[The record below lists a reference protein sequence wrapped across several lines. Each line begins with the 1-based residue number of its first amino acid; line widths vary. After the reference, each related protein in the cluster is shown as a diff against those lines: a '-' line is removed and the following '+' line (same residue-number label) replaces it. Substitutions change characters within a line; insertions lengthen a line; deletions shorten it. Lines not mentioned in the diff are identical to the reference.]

1 MNPYLLL
8 GTYPD
13 RTQPLVTHY
22 SGPGARVE
30 LSVAS
35 VANAVAKAAGLLRD
49 GVGVAPG
56 AVVSIDLPRHW
67 QLPVWTLAA
76 LSVGA
81 RCRRADPGVVDVRI
95 VGPDRLA
102 ALVGGADPRADELL
116 ASACDPFGRP
126 LPVALA
132 QELPTGALDLGL
144 EVPGYP
150 DRFVPEDGV
159 EGEASLVVEGR
170 EVAWP
175 QLAAGG
181 APGGPGLDPGARLW
195 VDAATAD
202 ADLLVTTT
210 VVPLLL
216 RGSVVLAEGLT
227 PAESVAAQAA
237 ESVTAVAR

>member
-22 SGPGARVE
+22 SGPASRVE

-35 VANAVAKAAGLLRD
+35 VANAVAKAAGMLRD
-49 GVGVAPG
+49 GKGVEPG

-81 RCRRADPGVVDVRI
+81 RCRRAEPGVVDVRI
-95 VGPDRLA
+95 VGPEGVA
-102 ALVGGADPRADELL
+102 ALASGADPRADELL

-126 LPVALA
+126 LPAALA
-132 QELPTGALDLGL
+132 GSLPAGAMDLGL

-150 DRFVPEDGV
+150 DRFVPEPGV
-159 EGEASLVVEGR
+159 EAESSLVVHGR
-170 EVAWP
+170 EVPWP
-175 QLAAGG
+175 DLVAGG

-195 VDAATAD
+195 VDASTAD
-202 ADLLVTTT
+202 ADLLVTAT

-216 RGSVVLAEGLT
+216 RGSVVLASGLT
-227 PAESVAAQAA
+227 VDESAAAQAA
-237 ESVTAVAR
+237 EGVTAVAR